1 MNKEPVSVITIDGPG
16 GSGKGTIAKLVAE
29 HLGWH
34 LLDSGALYRLL
45 ALAAINHQV
54 DLRDEKTV
62 TVLASALDIRFTT
75 EKGKEGVRVYLEGE
89 DVTDEIRSEEAGAG
103 ASTVARIPGVRAAL
117 LERQRAFAQPP
128 GLVADGRDMG
138 TVVFEEAPLKVYLT
152 ASVESRAKR
161 RQKQLLEMGQSDTL
175 ARLVEAISAR
185 DKSDMERE
193 VAPLKVA
200 KDALQIDST
209 NLTIEQVCEIVL
221 DAAAERGLAA

>member
-1 MNKEPVSVITIDGPG
+1 MSQQPVSVIAIDGPG

-29 HLGWH
+29 RLGWH

-54 DLRDEKTV
+54 DLNDANTV
-62 TVLASALDIRFTT
+62 TVLASALDIRFAT
-75 EKGKEGVRVYLEGE
+75 ERAKEGVCVYLEGE
-89 DVTDEIRSEEAGAG
+89 DVTEEIRSEEVGAG
-103 ASTVARIPGVRAAL
+103 ASTVARIPSVRQAL

-138 TVVFEEAPLKVYLT
+138 TIVFKQAPLKVYLT

-200 KDALQIDST
+200 DDALQIDST
-209 NLTIEQVCEIVL
+209 DLTIEQVCKIVL
-221 DAAAERGLAA
+221 DAATERGLAV